1 MITCKN
7 CGNKF
12 EGNFCNQCGQK
23 ARTGKINF
31 KYVLNEIGA
40 SVLQVDRGIIFTIKE
55 LFTRPGHSIRAYLE
69 GKRVKHYRA
78 ISFLLVTS
86 TIYALVAYWLG
97 EQTILSDYVD
107 GMVSGM
113 TDDGKDQILE
123 NSYFILL
130 LKWLVAHPSY
140 FALVLFPVF
149 SFASYLAFIKFGYN
163 YFEHLIL
170 NAYLTGLQAIIYTFF
185 IPITKIFGD
194 TYLVGSTQLFLA
206 TMATFWMYSQFFK
219 DKSIWVKIL
228 LTILSYIMYFLL
240 LSLLMFVFFGIAEF
254 GGK

>member
-23 ARTGKINF
+23 ARTDKINF
-31 KYVLNEIGA
+31 KYVLNEVGA

-69 GKRVKHYRA
+69 GKRVNHYRA

-97 EQTILSDYVD
+97 EQTNLSEAI
-107 GMVSGM
+107 GGAISGI
-113 TDDGKDQILE
+113 TDKDKDQNLA
-123 NSYFILL
+123 NSYFITL
-130 LKWLVAHPSY
+130 LKWLGAHPSY
-140 FALVLFPVF
+140 FALILFPFF
-149 SFASYLAFIKFGYN
+149 SFASYIAFIKFGYN

-170 NAYLTGLQAIIYTFF
+170 NAYLTGLQSIIYTFF

-194 TYLVGSTQLFLA
+194 TYLVGSTQLFLG

-219 DKSIWVKIL
+219 DTSLWVKIL
-228 LTILSYIMYFLL
+228 LTILSYILYFLL
-240 LSLLMFVFFGIAEF
+240 ISILMFVFFGINEILH
-254 GGK
+254 